1 MNENNNTQTTPR
13 LSRKIFVVGK
23 IYGTALMTDQEIG
36 DAVQEDL
43 DDYIGSGKV
52 NFSIHTDSNM
62 ISLIFIRFTDYYK
75 QNNIDLSKD
84 MIDADAFMVT
94 GEEYN
99 GFLLPYKFPIA
110 PFGYSP
116 YKLGQSDF
124 KMAYKES
131 AELLGADKVR
141 WMKMEVTPHSVVLR
155 IK

>member
-1 MNENNNTQTTPR
+1 M
-13 LSRKIFVVGK
+13 
-23 IYGTALMTDQEIG
+23 
-36 DAVQEDL
+36 
-43 DDYIGSGKV
+43 
-52 NFSIHTDSNM
+52 FS
-62 ISLIFIRFTDYYK
+62 
-75 QNNIDLSKD
+75 
-84 MIDADAFMVT
+84 
-94 GEEYN
+94 
-99 GFLLPYKFPIA
+99 IA